1 MNGSVSSMEARNLSY
16 QINSKT
22 IISNL
27 NIKINKGELVGIIG
41 PNGAGKSTFLK
52 LLTNILKPTS
62 GYVFLNDR
70 NISEFSPKDLNK
82 KLAYLPQNVSF
93 NFPFKVSEIVLM
105 GRYPYLGRLQN
116 ESSIDNKLAADS
128 LRFVDMQDFKER
140 NILTL
145 SGGEQQRVSLARVIT
160 QQTDFLFL
168 DEPISNLDIH
178 HQLSIMNLLKS
189 LSGEGKG
196 VYTVLHDI
204 KLANKFCDKLIVLDQ
219 GEIITEGNPNIILD
233 ESLIS
238 KVFNVKTQIS
248 YDNSGK
254 KIINFLEP
262 TNGYGH

>member
-1 MNGSVSSMEARNLSY
+1 
-16 QINSKT
+16 
-22 IISNL
+22 
-27 NIKINKGELVGIIG
+27 
-41 PNGAGKSTFLK
+41 
-52 LLTNILKPTS
+52 
-62 GYVFLNDR
+62 
-70 NISEFSPKDLNK
+70 
-82 KLAYLPQNVSF
+82 
-93 NFPFKVSEIVLM
+93 
-105 GRYPYLGRLQN
+105 
-116 ESSIDNKLAADS
+116 
-128 LRFVDMQDFKER
+128 MQDFKER